1 MMNRYGALSVLAL
14 FLALGGNI
22 VYSNISKQH
31 NDTIVVTELPQS
43 ENRAYMVS
51 KDTQETIEVDMYYYA
66 AETHDG
72 VLIPLAFASQVI
84 TDEDEDQFVLLT
96 ETIFPQIDFDE
107 IDKGTEM
114 LMLHINKNRTLPVY
128 VEVIRVSD

>member
-1 MMNRYGALSVLAL
+1 MANKYGALAILAAFL
-14 FLALGGNI
+14 FVGGAISYNQ
-22 VYSNISKQH
+22 VSNE
-31 NDTIVVTELPQS
+31 NDAQVVAEPMQS

-51 KDTQETIEVDMYYYA
+51 KDTQEVVEVDMYYYA

-72 VLIPLAFASQVI
+72 ILVPLAFASQVI

-96 ETIFPQIDFDE
+96 ETIFPQLDYAE

-114 LMLHINKNRTLPVY
+114 LMLHINRNRTLPVF
-128 VEVIRVSD
+128 VEVIRVSE